1 MEPPGVMLE
10 PEGGGKDETD
20 LIKLMEGTAAVNLTR
35 EEKSSTGEL
44 QPAKK
49 MALNKAQEY
58 SFMIQFV
65 YSLFWEAFGMKEEE
79 EYNLR
84 ARFLSMQIAW

>member
-44 QPAKK
+44 QLAKK
-49 MALNKAQEY
+49 MALNKAQECF
-58 SFMIQFV
+58 SMIQF
-65 YSLFWEAFGMKEEE
+65 
-79 EYNLR
+79 
-84 ARFLSMQIAW
+84 FL